1 MEQQYNPGSP
11 EPAAQPQ
18 SVPQAY
24 SAPTQNAPAQHD
36 QPPVVFLSPEEQQRR
51 EQAKYVSTVRR
62 RTNKVTAFVF
72 IYIAILSMAVMIGG
86 IGAAVYTLLKDPS
99 LLHLGVEELTEVI
112 VNCLTSNGVGYLIGL
127 PAIYLMVFLWKK
139 KAFFKNVLYAPRKKI
154 KPGLLLFLISLLFI
168 AQAASD
174 LFSKGLDW
182 LLHFAGASA
191 TSALEE
197 MQGTT
202 SITMLL
208 YICIGAPFIEE
219 VFFRG
224 AVMRSFQNFG
234 RRFAII
240 GAAVL
245 FALMHGNLVQIP
257 FAFLAG
263 LILGYAAMEYGIWWS
278 ILLHFFNNAIVAEG
292 LGWLLGK
299 LPESTAVL
307 VSNLLIYGI
316 AVVGV
321 VLCIVLRKRIAAYL
335 RSEKIRKGT
344 FKGYFTSPVL
354 IVMIGYAAV
363 NSVALILMSV
373 LA

>member
-1 MEQQYNPGSP
+1 MEQQQNNGIP
-11 EPAAQPQ
+11 EMTEHPQP
-18 SVPQAY
+18 VPQAY
-24 SAPTQNAPAQHD
+24 YTQYVPVQPY
-36 QPPVVFLSPEEQQRR
+36 QPPVVYLSPEQERRR
-51 EQAKYVSTVRR
+51 EQAKYVSGVRR

-72 IYIAILSMAVMIGG
+72 IYVAILSMAVMIGG
-86 IGAAVYTLLKDPS
+86 IGVVVYTLLKDPT
-99 LLHLGVEELTEVI
+99 LLHRSPEELTNVI
-112 VNCLTSNGVGYLIGL
+112 VNCLTSNGVGYLLGL

-139 KAFFKNVLYAPRKKI
+139 KAFFKNVLYAPHKKMT
-154 KPGLLLFLISLLFI
+154 PGALLFLISLMFI
-168 AQAASD
+168 AQAVSD
-174 LFSKGLDW
+174 LFSRGLDW

-197 MQGTT
+197 MQSTT
-202 SITMLL
+202 SVTMLL

-219 VFFRG
+219 VLFRG
-224 AVMRSFQNFG
+224 GVMRSFQNFG

-245 FALMHGNLVQIP
+245 FALMHGNLIQIP

-263 LILGYAAMEYGIWWS
+263 LVLGYAAMEYGIWWS
-278 ILLHFFNNAIVAEG
+278 ILLHFFNNAIIAEG
-292 LGWLLGK
+292 LSWALNK
-299 LPESTAVL
+299 LPESTAIW

-321 VLCIVLRKRIAAYL
+321 VLCIVLRKRISAYL
-335 RSEKIRKGT
+335 HSEKLRKGT

-363 NSVALILMSV
+363 NSAAVILMSV
-373 LA
+373 LP

>member
-1 MEQQYNPGSP
+1 MEQQYNPGIP

-24 SAPTQNAPAQHD
+24 YAPQYAPAQHD

-51 EQAKYVSTVRR
+51 EQVKYVSGVRR
-62 RTNKVTAFVF
+62 RTTKVTAFVF
-72 IYIAILSMAVMIGG
+72 IYVAILSMAAMIGG
-86 IGAAVYTLLKDPS
+86 IGVAVYTLLKDPT
-99 LLHLGVEELTEVI
+99 LLHRSPEELTNVI

-139 KAFFKNVLYAPRKKI
+139 KAFFKNVLYAPHKKMT
-154 KPGLLLFLISLLFI
+154 PGLLLFLISLMFI
-168 AQAASD
+168 AQAVSD
-174 LFSKGLDW
+174 LFARGLDW

-202 SITMLL
+202 SVTMLL

-219 VFFRG
+219 VLFRG
-224 AVMRSFQNFG
+224 GVMRSFQNFG

-263 LILGYAAMEYGIWWS
+263 LILGYAAMEYSIWWS
-278 ILLHFFNNAIVAEG
+278 ILLHFFNNCILAEVIP
-292 LGWLLGK
+292 WALGK
-299 LPESTAVL
+299 LPEGTALL
-307 VSNLLIYGI
+307 VSNLFIYGI
-316 AVVGV
+316 AAVGI
-321 VLCIVLRKRIAAYL
+321 VLCIVLRKRISAYL
-335 RSEKIRKGT
+335 HSEKLRKGT

-363 NSVALILMSV
+363 NSAALILMSV
-373 LA
+373 LP